1 MKRTPADPLRPGHD
15 PDPPDTPRSRS
26 GDAFVRIPSPPG
38 ADASTASATSNS
50 HLTPGYVLW
59 TLTRGHST
67 AEARRWVTATG
78 LELELQIWTGSRV
91 RGEEDLSWVQFFSSE
106 APLADTAEAKK
117 RQLEAAGWVEDI
129 PTTAL

>member
-1 MKRTPADPLRPGHD
+1 MKRTPADPLRPGHA
-15 PDPPDTPRSRS
+15 PDPPEMPRSRG
-26 GDAFVRIPSPPG
+26 GDEFVRSPSPPP
-38 ADASTASATSNS
+38 ADPATASDS
-50 HLTPGYVLW
+50 HVTPGSVLW
-59 TLTRGHST
+59 TLTRGNST

-78 LELELQIWTGSRV
+78 LELELQIWTGTRV

-106 APLADTAEAKK
+106 EPLAGTADAKK